1 MLEPSHWSPHISAE
15 TSLLTTAQNLSMLFS
30 SRASGKHFY
39 KLQVERG
46 NPTASPN
53 PAIMAW
59 GTQWMVA
66 QQVFLHTMVGREMC
80 SPGLELLLAQRS
92 SPAQVHCRD

>member
-1 MLEPSHWSPHISAE
+1 ML
-15 TSLLTTAQNLSMLFS
+15 LFS
-30 SRASGKHFY
+30 SRPSGKHFY

-59 GTQWMVA
+59 GMQWMVA
-66 QQVFLHTMVGREMC
+66 QQVFLHTAVRE
-80 SPGLELLLAQRS
+80 GD
-92 SPAQVHCRD
+92 V